1 VTDQPVEAV
10 FLWRLDEDTPFKAV
24 YGRVS
29 GSTTYTKDYL
39 QLRRAECSVL
49 MDRVIGRQEGTTL
62 PLTYQWPGGS
72 TTGEL
77 RSATDHDPAADNY
90 RLQLAWPTDSSPAPW
105 QLGDPT
111 LDPVVTVP
119 GTPGPHGA
127 KVQAVGDAELA
138 RLKAS
143 NVKPWIVAV
152 KLQGADPVLHLRAF
166 LEAPP
171 PGLERLSADQ
181 LPDVIRTYM
190 ASMPSGCGAVE
201 GAIVRAPQIH
211 QAISNALTR
220 SPNVLLVGPPGTG
233 KTVALEDFRHLFESG
248 GTALFFDP
256 TKWHDAFAGGG
267 TSATTKARS
276 LVFHPSYSYE
286 EFVLGLYPKP
296 ATTGGGVDLEP
307 RPGPLLSLAH
317 WAGDPGRAALLILDE
332 FNRGNAASIFG
343 DTLALLDKEKRRQVG
358 GGGPGAT
365 IDRPYQ
371 DRTVQVLPEF
381 TAGGTVD
388 LPEKL
393 SLPSSLS
400 ILAALNS
407 SDRSV
412 APLDAA
418 LRRRFSIVRVDP
430 DLEVLGQRLGAR
442 TPPTRPTLP
451 DPTAWSPTDVAD
463 LAVLLLAALNR
474 GIEAIL
480 GPDFLLGHALL
491 WDASG
496 DSAEAGIAALAAAFD
511 ERVVSS
517 LRMTFADQDEPLG
530 ALLGA
535 GSPPTGPTTPFAT
548 SPFAYWV
555 APPPALEL
563 VASPRLH
570 FRLAQDLPWADA
582 ARAFVAL
589 L

>member
-1 VTDQPVEAV
+1 MTAEPVAGL

-49 MDRVIGRQEGTTL
+49 LDRVMGRQEGTTL
-62 PLTYQWPGGS
+62 AVTYQWPGGS

-77 RSATDHDPAADNY
+77 RAATDHDPAAGNY
-90 RLQLAWPTDSSPAPW
+90 RLQLAWPTDNAPAPW

-111 LDPVVTVP
+111 IDQVVTVP

-127 KVQAVGDAELA
+127 KVQAHGDAELA
-138 RLKAS
+138 GLKAS

-152 KLQGADPVLHLRAF
+152 KLQGPDPILHLRAY

-171 PGLERLSADQ
+171 PGLEHLSSEQ
-181 LPDVIRTYM
+181 LPSVVRTYM
-190 ASMPSGCGAVE
+190 ASMPAGCGAIE
-201 GAIVRAPQIH
+201 GAIVRAPKLH
-211 QAISNALTR
+211 RAIEDALTR

-248 GTALFFDP
+248 GIALFFDP
-256 TKWHDAFAGGG
+256 TRRHDAFAGGG
-267 TSATTKARS
+267 TSAKTKARS

-296 ATTGGGVDLEP
+296 APGGGVDLEP

-332 FNRGNAASIFG
+332 FNRGNAAAIFG

-358 GGGPGAT
+358 GGGLGST

-371 DRTVQVLPEF
+371 DRTLEVLPEF
-381 TAGGTVD
+381 TAGGTKD
-388 LPEKL
+388 LPAQL

-430 DLEVLGQRLGAR
+430 DLDVLAHRLGAR
-442 TPPTRPTLP
+442 MPPTKPTNP
-451 DPTAWSPTDVAD
+451 DPMFWSTTDIAD
-463 LAVLLLAALNR
+463 VAVLLLETLNR

-480 GPDFLLGHALL
+480 GSDFLLGHALL
-491 WDASG
+491 WDVSG
-496 DSAEAGIAALAAAFD
+496 DSLEAAVAALAAAFD
-511 ERVVSS
+511 ERIVSS

-535 GSPPTGPTTPFAT
+535 GSPPTGPTAP
-548 SPFAYWV
+548 SPGSGLVYWV

-570 FRLAQDLPWADA
+570 FRSAQELLWADA